1 MAVRREGR
9 QGRSYQK
16 AREVREGFHGRGSRG
31 EMEVLS
37 QYRYQKNIADLGWM
51 IDLEILSPEVDEVE
65 VLEFPEEEFKL
76 GCSPDQK
83 QLYIVAANRKKR
95 MDVDVRVFDWIP
107 EEEAKKP
114 KVILGEIS
122 AISYFT
128 DKHHLEGPKYQ
139 KDGAPYR
146 HEFGTEGANDGNLPM
161 AVYDRLNGVVEIVG
175 GSYEVTELGIKG

>member
-16 AREVREGFHGRGSRG
+16 AREVSEGFHGRGSRG
-31 EMEVLS
+31 EMEILS
-37 QYRYQKNIADLGWM
+37 QYRYLKNVADLGWL
-51 IDLEILSPEVDEVE
+51 IDLEILVPGTDEVE
-65 VLEFPEEEFKL
+65 VVEAPEEQVKLACDPSQTQLFTVPTNKKMRWDINVREFD
-76 GCSPDQK
+76 C
-83 QLYIVAANRKKR
+83 
-95 MDVDVRVFDWIP
+95 IP